1 MRLCALVVIGLS
13 LGACASPEK
22 RHFIE
27 SPLGRSPFAGSTAAE
42 LGAVPAGVAR
52 VCVIRP
58 ERAAASVTME
68 VRDNGRLVGATRG
81 TSYFCWLAAPGEHQ
95 ITSID
100 DDTGPTLLQ
109 ARANA
114 RYWLHQE
121 VSTLDNA
128 VHAHLDWVDDLTAS
142 DMIDECDQRV
152 LVSVPG
158 HEDRTD
164 AMPVVPARRPL

>member
-1 MRLCALVVIGLS
+1 MPS
-13 LGACASPEK
+13 
-22 RHFIE
+22 
-27 SPLGRSPFAGSTAAE
+27 
-42 LGAVPAGVAR
+42 GVAR
-52 VCVIRP
+52 VCVVRP
-58 ERAAASVTME
+58 ERVASGVTME

-81 TSYFCWLAAPGEHQ
+81 TTYFCWLVAPGEHQ

-121 VSTLDNA
+121 VLTLDSV
-128 VHAHLDWVDDLTAS
+128 VHAHLDWVDEMTAGE
-142 DMIDECDQRV
+142 MIDACDQRV

-158 HEDRTD
+158 HEDNTD
-164 AMPVVPARRPL
+164 AMPVVPARL